1 MTVLPRLAEF
11 GIVVK
16 KYKIGLKKMIC
27 YCIIEF
33 VGFMPTLLSGFYEK
47 TPDQQISPIL

>member
-1 MTVLPRLAEF
+1 MPRLAEF

-33 VGFMPTLLSGFYEK
+33 VGFMPTLLSGFHGK
-47 TPDQQISPIL
+47 MPDQQISPIL